1 MSDINIMTDKNYI
14 GFNLNSTND
23 YFKRLYGSSTGSK
36 PTKADLLSKYP
47 VNFEKYRTDLTML
60 PPKATVLGLGAPEY
74 SFRENKPLLSDK
86 KYNPQPLHTGL
97 SLPINYQFAFQR
109 EEREITN
116 EYLARNQYNRQV
128 AQRTNM
134 GQNFVLPIR

>member
-1 MSDINIMTDKNYI
+1 MSDINIMTQPGYI
-14 GFNLNSTND
+14 GFNLNSIND
-23 YFKRLYGSSTGSK
+23 QFIKLYGSSTGNK
-36 PTKADLLSKYP
+36 PTKAQLLSKYP
-47 VNFEKYRTDLTML
+47 VEFNKYRTDLTML

-74 SFRENKPLLSDK
+74 SFRENVPLLSDK
-86 KYNPQPLHTGL
+86 KYNSQPLYTGL
-97 SLPINYQFAFQR
+97 QPPINYEFAFQR